1 MNNTSAFNLKYR
13 PDIDGLRALAV
24 LSVVFHH
31 AFKSYFSGGFVG
43 VDIFFVLSGYLI
55 TSIIYKEFTTN
66 TFSLF
71 VFWIRR
77 ARRIFPAAFVVMLVS
92 TLAFSFIYPPSLFKD
107 LGQSIVAQSFFVSN
121 ILFFYESGY
130 FDTSAS
136 VKPLL
141 HTWSLSVE
149 EQFYFFFPLLFWAI
163 YRYFRRSLSYFI
175 FIICLLSLVLSVWGS
190 SAYPDAAFYLLPT
203 RVWELGAG
211 SGLAIFHFNNPVIS
225 INKMQNNLLGIFG
238 FFAILWS
245 IFYID
250 QLMAFPS
257 YTAMAPVLGTLALLH
272 SNNTKTA
279 VLNKIFSFKPFV
291 AIGLISY
298 SLYLWHWPV
307 LVFNEYIQFSDAS
320 KLSVIIA
327 LLISFLLAIGSYFF
341 VEKPFRKNTKVF
353 SNKVIL
359 YSWLSS
365 IVFLVL
371 VGLIIHLTNGLPSR
385 NEASKDLGT
394 RLDFSIPKHS
404 KECQDKYDI
413 YPTDFVC
420 KTKNYESFFNDPFLI
435 WGDSHATFM
444 QPAFQNAANILNKR
458 FVFTSYSGCPQV
470 LNVRLT
476 NQTLGHKCKEYN
488 DAVFDYILLNGI
500 KMVYLIFRHNLYVEG
515 FDTVDRSY
523 EKPVLITD
531 FALRLDKNNVDTAYE
546 AFDRNF
552 SYTLNRLKANSINVV
567 VVHQV
572 PNLNVHP
579 LDSLSKSMAL
589 GVSTDRIPKRK
600 RYEFQNRS
608 RRVKNYLIKNNVD
621 FIDFTDSFCSKSECM
636 IFKDG
641 KSLYR
646 DTSHIGIYGL
656 ELIKPEII
664 KLIKKYNDH

>member
-1 MNNTSAFNLKYR
+1 
-13 PDIDGLRALAV
+13 
-24 LSVVFHH
+24 
-31 AFKSYFSGGFVG
+31 
-43 VDIFFVLSGYLI
+43 
-55 TSIIYKEFTTN
+55 
-66 TFSLF
+66 
-71 VFWIRR
+71 
-77 ARRIFPAAFVVMLVS
+77 
-92 TLAFSFIYPPSLFKD
+92 
-107 LGQSIVAQSFFVSN
+107 
-121 ILFFYESGY
+121 
-130 FDTSAS
+130 
-136 VKPLL
+136 
-141 HTWSLSVE
+141 
-149 EQFYFFFPLLFWAI
+149 
-163 YRYFRRSLSYFI
+163 
-175 FIICLLSLVLSVWGS
+175 
-190 SAYPDAAFYLLPT
+190 
-203 RVWELGAG
+203 
-211 SGLAIFHFNNPVIS
+211 
-225 INKMQNNLLGIFG
+225 
-238 FFAILWS
+238 
-245 IFYID
+245 
-250 QLMAFPS
+250 
-257 YTAMAPVLGTLALLH
+257 
-272 SNNTKTA
+272 
-279 VLNKIFSFKPFV
+279 
-291 AIGLISY
+291 
-298 SLYLWHWPV
+298 
-307 LVFNEYIQFSDAS
+307 
-320 KLSVIIA
+320 
-327 LLISFLLAIGSYFF
+327 
-341 VEKPFRKNTKVF
+341 
-353 SNKVIL
+353 
-359 YSWLSS
+359 
-365 IVFLVL
+365 
-371 VGLIIHLTNGLPSR
+371 
-385 NEASKDLGT
+385 
-394 RLDFSIPKHS
+394 
-404 KECQDKYDI
+404 
-413 YPTDFVC
+413 
-420 KTKNYESFFNDPFLI
+420 
-435 WGDSHATFM
+435 M

-458 FVFTSYSGCPQV
+458 FVFTSYSGCPPV